1 MYSTRYSSLISAS
14 ANTAA
19 RTSIVSLAF
28 LIEPRRSTT
37 SSALLA
43 TKFSAR
49 RVSTWR
55 SASTKRMAFGFTVLV
70 DSLLDDVLPKVF
82 TEVEALDGTVAKNS
96 ITTND

>member
-1 MYSTRYSSLISAS
+1 M
-14 ANTAA
+14 
-19 RTSIVSLAF
+19 
-28 LIEPRRSTT
+28 
-37 SSALLA
+37 
-43 TKFSAR
+43 
-49 RVSTWR
+49 STWR